1 MATTNLK
8 AETFK
13 LRASGMAV
21 PALALLMVPFV
32 TLLFLTPWSDFH
44 LAYGDSHA
52 VVVSLGLSLISVG
65 LIILLGLPVAFWLAK
80 TTSRWRTLV
89 EVLVLIPLLTPPLA
103 MGILLVSVYGPYG
116 SVGETLSAIGM
127 TLNNNAPAFVLAQ
140 IYGALP
146 YFILSA
152 RGALEA
158 VPRDVEEAAQTL
170 GARPFQVL
178 IRLTLPLASRGIAA
192 GIAIAWVRAIGEF
205 GIVMV
210 FCYFP
215 QGIPVKMFINLQN
228 DGVTSVYSL
237 LWILLIVTLPL
248 PMWLLMRTKKQ
259 TVHYS

>member
-1 MATTNLK
+1 MAMTNRK
-8 AETFK
+8 AETSK
-13 LRASGMAV
+13 LRASGLAV
-21 PALALLMVPFV
+21 PALALLLVPFI
-32 TLLFLTPWSDFH
+32 TLLFLTPGSDFH

-52 VVVSLGLSLISVG
+52 VAVSLGLSLVSVG
-65 LIILLGLPVAFWLAK
+65 LIILLGLPVAYWLAK
-80 TTSRWRTLV
+80 TASRWRVLV
-89 EVLVLIPLLTPPLA
+89 EMLVLIPLLTPPLA

-116 SVGETLSAIGM
+116 SVGEILSAIGL

-158 VPRDVEEAAQTL
+158 VPKDVEEAGNTL
-170 GARPFQVL
+170 GASPFQVL
-178 IRLTLPLASRGIAA
+178 VRLTLPLASRGIAA
-192 GIAIAWVRAIGEF
+192 GVAIAWVRAIGEF

-248 PMWLLMRTKKQ
+248 PMWLLLRTKKQ
-259 TVHYS
+259 AIHYR

>member
-1 MATTNLK
+1 
-8 AETFK
+8 
-13 LRASGMAV
+13 
-21 PALALLMVPFV
+21 
-32 TLLFLTPWSDFH
+32 
-44 LAYGDSHA
+44 
-52 VVVSLGLSLISVG
+52 
-65 LIILLGLPVAFWLAK
+65 
-80 TTSRWRTLV
+80 
-89 EVLVLIPLLTPPLA
+89 PLLTPPLA

-116 SVGETLSAIGM
+116 SVGEILSAIGM

-158 VPRDVEEAAQTL
+158 VPKDVEEAGNTL
-170 GARPFQVL
+170 GASPFQVL
-178 IRLTLPLASRGIAA
+178 VRLTLPLASRGIAA
-192 GIAIAWVRAIGEF
+192 GVAIAWVRAIGEF

-248 PMWLLMRTKKQ
+248 PMWLLLRTKKQ
-259 TVHYS
+259 AIHYR